1 MRAKQELENQ
11 DNQEIQDNQDN
22 QETQSRA
29 VMPSVVIVG
38 RPNVGKST
46 LFNRL
51 TETRRALVAD
61 IPGLTRDRIYGRV
74 IWTGCEFEIV
84 DTGGIVPDDEA
95 EIPINILRQAHVA
108 LERASLILL
117 LVDARAGITSLD
129 QELALLLRG
138 LGKPVFV
145 VANKADA
152 QRLESHA
159 GEFYS
164 LGFKEVFAVSA
175 EHGNGTGELLDE
187 VVKLLPFPEKEKAKA
202 QEIKIA
208 IIGRPNTGK
217 SSLVNRLVGEDR
229 VIVSPIAGTTRD
241 SIDTLIEHDGTK
253 FRLIDT
259 AGIRRKGRTFEVP
272 EKLSV
277 VMARKSIEQ
286 ADVAILMIDAVEGPT
301 ALDAHIAGY
310 AHEDGCSMIIAVNK
324 WDLVEKDTYTS
335 LAFEKIV
342 REKMKYLDYAPIIFI
357 SALTGQ
363 RVVKLLDIAVK
374 AYKARNAR
382 ITTAELNRFFE
393 KNLAQPRATTP
404 TKHPVKVRYITQ
416 GSISPP
422 TFVLFTNTSLT
433 RLHFS
438 YERYIENCLRE
449 EFEFFATPIRIKQKG
464 KTLKEKR

>member
-1 MRAKQELENQ
+1 MKAKQELETQ
-11 DNQEIQDNQDN
+11 ESEIQ
-22 QETQSRA
+22 ETSA
-29 VMPSVVIVG
+29 GIPSVVIVG

-74 IWTGCEFEIV
+74 LWTGCEFEIV

-95 EIPINILRQAHVA
+95 EIPINILRQARVA
-108 LERASLILL
+108 LDNASLILL

-129 QELALLLRG
+129 EELASLLRG
-138 LGKPVFV
+138 LGKTTFV

-152 QRLESHA
+152 QQVESHA

-187 VVKLLPFPEKEKAKA
+187 IIKLLPFPEKQQSKTK
-202 QEIKIA
+202 EIKIA
-208 IIGRPNTGK
+208 IIGRPNVGK
-217 SSLVNRLVGEDR
+217 SSLVNRLVGQER

-241 SIDTLIEHDGTK
+241 SIDTLIEHNGTQ

-259 AGIRRKGRTFEVP
+259 AGIRRKGRTTEVT

-286 ADVAILMIDAVEGPT
+286 ADVAILLIDSVEGPT
-301 ALDAHIAGY
+301 ALDANIAGY
-310 AHEDGCSMIIAVNK
+310 AHENGCSMIIAVNK
-324 WDLVEKDTYTS
+324 WDLVEKDTYTA
-335 LAFEKIV
+335 LECEKDL

-363 RVVKLLDIAVK
+363 RVVKLLDIAAK
-374 AYKARNAR
+374 AYKARNTR

-416 GSISPP
+416 GSVSPP
-422 TFVLFTNTSLT
+422 TFVLFTNASSTK
-433 RLHFS
+433 LHFS
-438 YERYIENCLRE
+438 YERYIENRLRE

-464 KTLKEKR
+464 KNKN